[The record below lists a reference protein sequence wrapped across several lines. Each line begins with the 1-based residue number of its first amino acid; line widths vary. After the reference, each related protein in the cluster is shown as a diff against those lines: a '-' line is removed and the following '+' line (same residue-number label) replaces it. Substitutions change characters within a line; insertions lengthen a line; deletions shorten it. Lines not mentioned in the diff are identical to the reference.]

1 MISVS
6 NETRARNRVR
16 KRAIASTMLV
26 LLSFVGAHSARAA
39 GTAANTPINNR
50 ATVSYSVNTTPQ
62 TPIESSP
69 LGNSTPGVGAGANTT
84 FVVDNRI
91 DLTVDEEDGAY
102 SEVRPGLANAYV
114 MFRVT
119 NDGNAPQGFA
129 LTATN
134 EAGSLFGNTDNAD
147 FNPLPT
153 FVDAN
158 DNDVYDPGV
167 DNATNIDTLAAD
179 ADVAVFVVVTVPLT
193 ATNGQF
199 VNVRLEARAAVPG
212 TAGATPATET
222 AGADTAGVDVVF
234 GDTGE
239 DALESALD
247 QFAVR
252 TAALVISKSSDV
264 ISDPFNGVSVDAKA
278 IPGAVV
284 EYIVTVQNNGA
295 LAAEGVSLSDTLSA
309 NVTFV
314 QGQYTGG
321 MDVQMQVGAAAAT
334 FCVAEDGADAN
345 GDGCNRTGATI
356 TVNPTVA
363 VTVPSGQSANVRFRV
378 SIN

>member
-1 MISVS
+1 MISVQKQMR
-6 NETRARNRVR
+6 TR
-16 KRAIASTMLV
+16 RAIASTMLA
-26 LLSFVGAHSARAA
+26 LLSLVGAHSALAE
-39 GTAANTPINNR
+39 GTAASTPVNNR
-50 ATVSYSVNTTPQ
+50 ATVNYSVLGTPQ
-62 TPIESSP
+62 TLIESSP

-91 DLTVDEEDGAY
+91 DLTVDEEDGANTA
-102 SEVRPGLANAYV
+102 VRPGQANAFV

-119 NDGNAPQGFA
+119 NDGNAPQGFT

-134 EAGSLFGNTDNAD
+134 EAGSLFGNADNAD

-158 DNDVYDPGV
+158 DNDTYDPGV
-167 DNATNIDTLAAD
+167 DNATHIDTLAAD
-179 ADVAVFVVVTVPLT
+179 ADVAVFVVVNVPLT

-199 VNVRLEARAAVPG
+199 VNVRLEARAALPG
-212 TAGATPATET
+212 TNGGTPATET

-239 DALESALD
+239 DALESDLD

-252 TAALVISKSSDV
+252 TAALVITKTSDV

-295 LAAEGVSLSDTLSA
+295 VDAEGVSLSDTIDG
-309 NVTFV
+309 NVAFE
-314 QGQYTGG
+314 QGQYPGA
-321 MDVQMQVGAAAAT
+321 MDVQIQVGAAPAT
-334 FCVAEDGADAN
+334 FCVAEDGPDATS
-345 GDGCNRTGATI
+345 DGCTRTGATL
-356 TVNPTVA
+356 TVNPTVP
-363 VTVPSGQSANVRFRV
+363 VVVPAGQSATVRFRV

>member
-1 MISVS
+1 MISVQKQMR
-6 NETRARNRVR
+6 TR
-16 KRAIASTMLV
+16 RAIASTMLA
-26 LLSFVGAHSARAA
+26 LLSFVGAHSALAE
-39 GTAANTPINNR
+39 GTAASTPVNNR
-50 ATVSYSVNTTPQ
+50 ATVNYSVLGTPQ
-62 TPIESSP
+62 TLIESSP

-91 DLTVDEEDGAY
+91 DLTVDEEDGANTA
-102 SEVRPGLANAYV
+102 VRPGQANAFV

-119 NDGNAPQGFA
+119 NDGNAPQGFT

-134 EAGSLFGNTDNAD
+134 EAGSLFGNADNAD

-158 DNDVYDPGV
+158 DNDTYDPGV
-167 DNATNIDTLAAD
+167 DNATHIDTLAAD
-179 ADVAVFVVVTVPLT
+179 ADVAVFVVVNVPLT

-199 VNVRLEARAAVPG
+199 VNVRLEARAALPG
-212 TAGATPATET
+212 TNGGTPATET

-239 DALESALD
+239 DALESDLD

-252 TAALVISKSSDV
+252 TAALVITKTSDV

-295 LAAEGVSLSDTLSA
+295 VDAEGVSLSDTIDG
-309 NVTFV
+309 NVAFE
-314 QGQYTGG
+314 QGQYPGA
-321 MDVQMQVGAAAAT
+321 MDVQIQVGAAPAT
-334 FCVAEDGADAN
+334 FCVAEDGPDATS
-345 GDGCNRTGATI
+345 DGCTRTGATL
-356 TVNPTVA
+356 TVNPTVP
-363 VTVPSGQSANVRFRV
+363 VVVPAGQSATVRFRV